1 MVQKKKN
8 PADDAAVDNE
18 TKNKEAKE
26 VTEPVSD
33 TEPLGEKVVVSDENF
48 DENTNEVLPERTA
61 PIVKSVEGWKPKTR
75 VGKQVISGEV
85 LSFDEVV
92 SSGEKVLEAEIVDSL
107 LPNLESELLL
117 IGQSKGKFGGGK
129 RKVFRQTQKKTKEG
143 NKLKFSVLTVVGDRN
158 GHVGLGRGKAKETVP
173 AREKSLRKAKLNMIS
188 VTRGCGSWECG
199 CGTPHSV
206 PYKISG
212 KSGSV
217 IVTLLPA
224 PKGKG
229 IVGEQDLAKMVAL
242 SGIKDVWIKT
252 SGSNT
257 RMNMIFACFDALRNL
272 SSIKVKQGFKHES
285 GFVEGAI
292 GQDKALVSDEA
303 INA

>member
-1 MVQKKKN
+1 MVQEKENLVENTNDK
-8 PADDAAVDNE
+8 E
-18 TKNKEAKE
+18 TVEEKSE

-33 TEPLGEKVVVSDENF
+33 DESIVEDIVISDKNF
-48 DENTNEVLPERTA
+48 DESTQEVLPEKKATENKA
-61 PIVKSVEGWKPKTR
+61 IEGWKAKTR
-75 VGKQVISGEV
+75 LGQKVISGEIT
-85 LSFDEVV
+85 SFDELAL
-92 SSGEKVLEAEIVDSL
+92 SGEKILEAEIVDYL

-143 NKLKFSVLTVVGDRN
+143 NKLKFSVLTIVGDRN
-158 GHVGLGRGKAKETVP
+158 GHIGLGRGKAKETVP
-173 AREKSLRKAKLNMIS
+173 AREKSLRNAKLNIIS
-188 VTRGCGSWECG
+188 VSRGCGSWECG
-199 CGTPHSV
+199 CGAPHSV
-206 PYKISG
+206 PFKITG

-217 IVTLLPA
+217 SVTLLPA

-229 IVGEQDLAKMVAL
+229 IVGEQDLAKMVSL

-252 SGSNT
+252 AGSSNT

-272 SSIKVKQGFKHES
+272 SSMKVKQGFKHES
-285 GFVEGAI
+285 GFVEGSVDSRVLE
-292 GQDKALVSDEA
+292 DKKA